1 MLYLSTW
8 PLAEP
13 TSAKLPQAERQ
24 TAVAAAARGR
34 VAAGARE
41 AAALPAASVAATR
54 SFGGTRETCPAAE
67 FATRQVRATGSP
79 SWAVTTLAQSRS
91 RVCFEG
97 EKSFLF

>member
-34 VAAGARE
+34 VAAAAR
-41 AAALPAASVAATR
+41 AAEFPAATATL
-54 SFGGTRETCPAAE
+54 SLGGTSETCPAAE
-67 FATRQVRATGSP
+67 VATRQVRATGSP

-91 RVCFEG
+91 RVCI
-97 EKSFLF
+97 